1 MQLPPIT
8 LDPQR
13 ISALNAKELA
23 EFHKH
28 LAHLPKVLEKAV
40 EIVNINL
47 NGKFVTPDDSDIVI
61 DCGFC
66 CGPDSDAWFRD
77 NFGPVWQ
84 AAKYF
89 QCGIF
94 GLDCSCDGGS

>member
-8 LDPQR
+8 FDPQR

-40 EIVNINL
+40 EIVNLNL
-47 NGKFVTPDDSDIVI
+47 NGKFVPEDGDIIVTC
-61 DCGFC
+61 DFC
-66 CGPDSDAWFRD
+66 CGPDADQWFQD
-77 NFGPVWQ
+77 NYGPVWQ
-84 AAKYF
+84 AAKF
-89 QCGIF
+89 FTCGWP
-94 GLDCSCDGGS
+94 GLDCSCNGGS

>member
-13 ISALNAKELA
+13 ISALNVKELA

-40 EIVNINL
+40 ELVNMNL
-47 NGKFVTPDDSDIVI
+47 HPKIGSDDIVVT
-61 DCGFC
+61 CELC
-66 CGPDSDAWFRD
+66 CSPDGDQFFRD
-77 NFGPVWQ
+77 AYGPAWQ

-89 QCGIF
+89 TCGIF
-94 GLDCSCDGGS
+94 GLDCSCGNGGG